1 MENTSPELLDA
12 LLAAE
17 TAVWEALVAGDAA
30 ADAAALSDD
39 FLGLFP
45 SGFSDKAGH
54 VSQLADGPTVAG
66 YRLSE
71 ARAVAYGNDHALL
84 AYRADYTRPGAPEE
98 SAMYVASLWRR
109 QGEGWINVF
118 SMDTP
123 AAEGWD
129 GP

>member
-1 MENTSPELLDA
+1 MEHTPDVLLDA

-17 TAVWEALVAGDAA
+17 TAVWEALVAGDAK
-30 ADAAALSDD
+30 ADAAALSED

-54 VSQLADGPTVAG
+54 VLQLADGPTVAS

-71 ARAVAYGNDHALL
+71 ARAVAYGADHALL
-84 AYRADYTRPGAPEE
+84 AYRADFTRPDDPEE

-109 QGEGWINVF
+109 NGAGWINVF

-123 AAEGWD
+123 VAEGWD

>member
-1 MENTSPELLDA
+1 MEHTPEDLLVA

-17 TAVWEALVAGDAA
+17 TAVWDALVAGDAK
-30 ADAAALSDD
+30 ADAAALSED
-39 FLGLFP
+39 FLGVFP

-54 VSQLADGPTVAG
+54 VAQLADGPTVAG
-66 YRLSE
+66 YRLSGT
-71 ARAVAYGNDHALL
+71 RAVAYGTDHALL
-84 AYRADYTRPGAPEE
+84 AYRADYTRPGDGEE

-109 QGEGWINVF
+109 EGEGWINVF

-123 AAEGWD
+123 VAEGWD